1 MGSDDC
7 SARSSVGRRV
17 PSPRLPRWRVPA
29 LLAAVCCLSSCSPA
43 EDSATV
49 TVLPPFLVSAEDACQ
64 AVDSANDLMASVDAD
79 ERSEGRTLAAE
90 IWETAA
96 ESDELANWLR
106 RQCGATS
113 LEMAYEAELSVNG
126 SVPSND

>member
-1 MGSDDC
+1 MGSDDG
-7 SARSSVGRRV
+7 SARWTGGKRART
-17 PSPRLPRWRVPA
+17 PRLPRWRVPV
-29 LLAAVCCLSSCSPA
+29 LLVAICCVSSCSPA

-49 TVLPPFLVSAEDACQ
+49 TALQPFLVSADDACR
-64 AVDSANDLMASVDAD
+64 AVDSANDLMASANAD

-90 IWETAA
+90 IWGTAA

-126 SVPSND
+126 SVPGSD